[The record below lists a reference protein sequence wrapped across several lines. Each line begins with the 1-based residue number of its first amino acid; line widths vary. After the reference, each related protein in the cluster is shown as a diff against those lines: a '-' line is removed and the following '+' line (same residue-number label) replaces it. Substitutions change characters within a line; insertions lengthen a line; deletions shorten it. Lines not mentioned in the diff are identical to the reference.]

1 MTWSA
6 LLGALAIGLTLG
18 LLGSGGSILTVPVL
32 VYLVGQPERVAIA
45 GSLAIVGSISAV
57 AACIYFARK
66 QISWRYVTLF
76 GLPSMAGSYAG
87 AWLSN
92 FVASTL
98 QLILFAVV
106 MLLAAG
112 FMLRPPRMN
121 LRARKLAPRR
131 RTGGS
136 IALDGTLVG
145 LLTGLIG
152 VGGGFLI
159 IPTLVLLGG
168 LSMQTAIGTSLAIIA
183 LNATTGFVKYLD
195 ILRQHGLALD
205 WQLIFIFAG
214 IGTISSIF
222 GAATSNLIDGAL
234 LRRVF
239 GGALFLLG
247 AYILWNNLG
256 HVPR

>member
-1 MTWSA
+1 MTWAA

-57 AACIYFARK
+57 AACIYLARK
-66 QISWRYVTLF
+66 QISWRHVTLF
-76 GLPSMAGSYAG
+76 GVPSMAGSYAG

-112 FMLRPPRMN
+112 FMLRPPRIGTRTRTP
-121 LRARKLAPRR
+121 RA
-131 RTGGS
+131 GGR
-136 IALDGTLVG
+136 IALDGALVG

-168 LSMQTAIGTSLAIIA
+168 LSMQTAVGTSLAIIT
-183 LNATTGFVKYLD
+183 LNAATGFIKYLD
-195 ILRQHGLALD
+195 ILRQHGLVLD
-205 WQLIFIFAG
+205 WQIIFAFVG
-214 IGTISSIF
+214 IGTIGSII
-222 GAATSNLIDGAL
+222 GSVTSNLIHGAL
-234 LRRVF
+234 LRQVF